1 MPHITADQL
10 ALVVGWLA
18 AGLSCFIS
26 APQLFRILRAGT
38 TAGVSVLSWQLAL
51 GGNLTWGVYGFT
63 HGNPNQWIPNV
74 ALVTITLIILSLFR
88 RHVGTSWVV
97 LLAPGIIIG
106 ATATTLDHAVGT
118 IAYSIAAFLPAATS
132 LLSQLKTTAVSPDV
146 RGLSVGNQ
154 WIGLANQSTWLVWA
168 ALIDE
173 RSVLLVGSS
182 SLVLIVANLSM
193 ALLRKSGTLGPIT
206 RDGFRLSLS
215 RA

>member
-1 MPHITADQL
+1 MPHLTAVHL
-10 ALVVGWLA
+10 ALVVGWIA

-38 TAGVSVLSWQLAL
+38 TSGVSVLSWQLAL
-51 GGNLTWGVYGFT
+51 GGNLTWGLYGIT
-63 HGNPNQWIPNV
+63 HGNLNQWLPNV
-74 ALVTITLIILSLFR
+74 ALITITLIILGQFH

-97 LLAPGIIIG
+97 LLVPGLLIG
-106 ATATTLDHAVGT
+106 ATTTALDHTAGT

-132 LLSQLKTTAVSPDV
+132 LVSQLKVTATSVDV
-146 RGLSVGNQ
+146 RGLSLGNQ

-168 ALIDE
+168 ALIVE
-173 RSVLLVGSS
+173 RSVLLVGSA

-193 ALLRKSGTLGPIT
+193 ALLRKSGTLAPVT
-206 RDGFRLSLS
+206 RQGLRLSLN

>member
-1 MPHITADQL
+1 
-10 ALVVGWLA
+10 
-18 AGLSCFIS
+18 
-26 APQLFRILRAGT
+26 
-38 TAGVSVLSWQLAL
+38 
-51 GGNLTWGVYGFT
+51 VYGFT
-63 HGNPNQWIPNV
+63 HGNPNQWMPNV

-106 ATATTLDHAVGT
+106 VTTTTLDHSIGT

-173 RSVLLVGSS
+173 RLRPPGRFVIAGADRRKPVDGIASKVGNTGADHPRW
-182 SLVLIVANLSM
+182 LPAIAQPRLIS
-193 ALLRKSGTLGPIT
+193 
-206 RDGFRLSLS
+206 
-215 RA
+215 